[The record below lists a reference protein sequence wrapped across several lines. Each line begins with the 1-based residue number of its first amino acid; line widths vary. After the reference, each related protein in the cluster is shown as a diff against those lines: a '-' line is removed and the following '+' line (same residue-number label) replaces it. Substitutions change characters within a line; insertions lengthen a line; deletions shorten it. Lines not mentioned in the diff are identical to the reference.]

1 MEYEYKSIT
10 FSCLFNTKKV
20 FNEKVQKY
28 LDEYAKDGWRLHTV
42 NVYGATAEVGHI
54 VFEREKKQ

>member
-28 LDEYAKDGWRLHTV
+28 LDEYAKDGWRLHTL
-42 NVYGATAEVGHI
+42 NVDSFSGIVHM

>member
-1 MEYEYKSIT
+1 MEYEYKSIM
-10 FSCLFNTKKV
+10 FDGKLRPADAY
-20 FNEKVQKY
+20 NEQVQKY
-28 LDEYAKDGWRLHTV
+28 LDENAKDGWRLHTV